1 MGLRF
6 RRSAKF
12 GPFLLT
18 ATTSGLA
25 ASVGAPGAR
34 VSVNT
39 KGQVRRT
46 VGIPGSGLYDTELVN
61 PRGRGAAPGPAGSR
75 VGQSEFAPVRR
86 SWGRG
91 TVALF
96 VVMALVI
103 IGQAIALGSR

>member
-1 MGLRF
+1 MALRF
-6 RRSAKF
+6 RRSANF
-12 GPFLLT
+12 GPFRLT
-18 ATTSGLA
+18 ATKSGLA

-39 KGQVRRT
+39 KGQARRA

-61 PRGRGAAPGPAGSR
+61 PRGPKAAQAPAHSR
-75 VGQSEFAPVRR
+75 AGQSEFAPVRR
-86 SWGRG
+86 RWGRG

-96 VVMALVI
+96 VFMALII

>member
-1 MGLRF
+1 MALRF

-12 GPFLLT
+12 GPFRLT
-18 ATTSGLA
+18 ATKSGLA

-61 PRGRGAAPGPAGSR
+61 PRGPRAAQAPADSR
-75 VGQSEFAPVRR
+75 PSRAESPLEHR
-86 SWGRG
+86 SWGKG
-91 TVALF
+91 TVVLVA
-96 VVMALVI
+96 VMALVI
-103 IGQAIALGSR
+103 IGQAIALGLR

>member
-1 MGLRF
+1 MAWRF

-12 GPFLLT
+12 GPFRLT

-61 PRGRGAAPGPAGSR
+61 PREPIAAQAPADSRRGRAESPLERRTWGKGTYLL
-75 VGQSEFAPVRR
+75 VG
-86 SWGRG
+86 
-91 TVALF
+91 L
-96 VVMALVI
+96 MAMVI
-103 IGQAIALGSR
+103 IGHAIALGAR

>member
-12 GPFLLT
+12 GPFRLT
-18 ATTSGLA
+18 ATTRGLA

-61 PRGRGAAPGPAGSR
+61 PRGPSAEQSATDSRPARSDSP
-75 VGQSEFAPVRR
+75 QERR
-86 SWGRG
+86 SWGKG